1 VIKDKIMIPNNKI
14 ILKCNK
20 CGKKYRIIKP
30 QNNKKYICKH
40 CKSIIIYKQI
50 NSKKNEPKK
59 IKINKGI
66 ITNIL
71 IVILISFTI
80 IVIINFKSI
89 KGVLINSLI
98 TDKMQFLNNIKNEY
112 SDLERYIISNNYDSA
127 YIKLDEFELYNKNNF
142 KDIIQYKTIVDNYF
156 EAEVVLNE
164 LRTVSSNNIFKN
176 MILYDELTKLQP
188 DSINYKNKFNYYK
201 NKILNK
207 KYIKPKYIMTYEYEK
222 FDKNNIY
229 MMESNYLSG
238 NEYFQNF
245 ELNCQKFITAEGTYF
260 LLFLLYKGKD
270 WVFIEDNNSLKLLT
284 DNKNMVFST
293 RPFSQIRKVVY
304 RGVVEAVVYEVSQK
318 ELEHI
323 CNSNKIEVRITG
335 NGYYY
340 RTFSLGNLK
349 NFQIF
354 YIEHCL

>member
-1 VIKDKIMIPNNKI
+1 MN
-14 ILKCNK
+14 
-20 CGKKYRIIKP
+20 
-30 QNNKKYICKH
+30 
-40 CKSIIIYKQI
+40 
-50 NSKKNEPKK
+50 
-59 IKINKGI
+59 
-66 ITNIL
+66 
-71 IVILISFTI
+71 
-80 IVIINFKSI
+80 
-89 KGVLINSLI
+89 
-98 TDKMQFLNNIKNEY
+98 
-112 SDLERYIISNNYDSA
+112 
-127 YIKLDEFELYNKNNF
+127 
-142 KDIIQYKTIVDNYF
+142 
-156 EAEVVLNE
+156 
-164 LRTVSSNNIFKN
+164 
-176 MILYDELTKLQP
+176 
-188 DSINYKNKFNYYK
+188 
-201 NKILNK
+201 
-207 KYIKPKYIMTYEYEK
+207 
-222 FDKNNIY
+222 
-229 MMESNYLSG
+229 
-238 NEYFQNF
+238 
-245 ELNCQKFITAEGTYF
+245 ITAEGTYF